1 MVSVKQ
7 VILASILL
15 IIGLFVGYFLPH
27 GEKAVIEPK
36 EDGIHLTNLEY
47 EELKQSSDR
56 AKDLEKKVQS
66 LSDINLDEYVS
77 LKDQREKYLK
87 ADELFGK
94 VMLLFLAD
102 LSLHMSDKV
111 KDWANMSPEDRR
123 DHFDQTF
130 AAEVKTT
137 PTSVSQPIY
146 ESNDSEVSSIA
157 DDRQFQREQILNAK
171 QPFRGKLSF
180 QDKLGRNM
188 KTMMDSRVV
197 RELWG
202 KEIWDGPTQPIQLDQ
217 LIFYEVSRKGE
228 FRRGTKT
235 EAQVEFKL
243 DIEETKNSKN
253 KFYTRLKISIKN
265 SKRFYFHFDDKV
277 EAVHPVT
284 HDKVGSAP
292 CRGVILKGERGV
304 LVYLSYLRDDSGKP
318 DGKFIVGRLIDTR
331 LKNPVL
337 GNFLLEKKN

>member
-1 MVSVKQ
+1 MKQ
-7 VILASILL
+7 VLLASILL

-27 GEKAVIEPK
+27 NEKTEIEPK

-47 EELKQSSDR
+47 EELKKSSDK
-56 AKDLEKKVQS
+56 AKELEKKVQS
-66 LSDINLDEYVS
+66 LSEINLEEYVS

-111 KDWANMSPEDRR
+111 KDWASMSSEDRR

-130 AAEVKTT
+130 AAEVKTNPT
-137 PTSVSQPIY
+137 PVSQTTY
-146 ESNDSEVSSIA
+146 ESNEFEVSSVA
-157 DDRQFQREQILNAK
+157 DERQFQKEQILNAK

-180 QDKLGRNM
+180 QDKLGRSM
-188 KTMMDSRVV
+188 KTMMDSKVV

-217 LIFYEVSRKGE
+217 LRFYEVSRKGE

-243 DIEETKNSKN
+243 EINESKNSKKN
-253 KFYTRLKISIKN
+253 FETRLKISIKN
-265 SKRFYFHFDDKV
+265 SKRFYFHFDDKM

-284 HDKVGSAP
+284 HDKVGGAP

-304 LVYLSYLRDDSGKP
+304 LVYLSFLRDDSGKP

-337 GNFLLEKKN
+337 GNFLLEKSN